1 MNVMMI
7 MLDFMLYMF
16 FRRKLFKIYG
26 YFKKNLVLIILNGYN
41 IVGDVTLVVL
51 ILILIGICIMKLFDI
66 FIKYISFGS
75 LFIM

>member
-16 FRRKLFKIYG
+16 FWRKLFKIYG

-41 IVGDVTLVVL
+41 IVGDVILVVL
-51 ILILIGICIMKLFDI
+51 ILILIGIM
-66 FIKYISFGS
+66 
-75 LFIM
+75 

>member
-41 IVGDVTLVVL
+41 IVGDVMLVVL
-51 ILILIGICIMKLFDI
+51 ILILIGIMKLFDI

>member
-41 IVGDVTLVVL
+41 IVGDVMLVVL

>member
-7 MLDFMLYMF
+7 MLDFMSYMF

-26 YFKKNLVLIILNGYN
+26 YLKKNLVLIILNGYN

-51 ILILIGICIMKLFDI
+51 ILILIGIMNLYL
-66 FIKYISFGS
+66 KY
-75 LFIM
+75 